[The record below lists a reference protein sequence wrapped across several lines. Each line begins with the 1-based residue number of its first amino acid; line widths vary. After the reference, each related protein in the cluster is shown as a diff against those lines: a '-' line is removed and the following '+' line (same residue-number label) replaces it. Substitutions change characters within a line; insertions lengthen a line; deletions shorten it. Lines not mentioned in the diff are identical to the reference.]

1 MLDTVCITGSTLM
14 PSSVMRLSSS
24 NPFDDAFTISF
35 VGIISCRSTFFITLM
50 PFTVISP
57 SVSVVSTSSESVWAA
72 AVPAVHAIR
81 DSIKI
86 MFLML
91 LRFCGVA

>member
-1 MLDTVCITGSTLM
+1 MSCVLATMSLMRTCTEPPSMLDTVCITGSTLM

-57 SVSVVSTSSESVWAA
+57 SVSVVSTSSESV
-72 AVPAVHAIR
+72 
-81 DSIKI
+81 
-86 MFLML
+86 
-91 LRFCGVA
+91 